1 MGSGAARAIDSSDIT
16 LIDSDLNKL
25 LWLVRDVGRSVVWT
39 IIENVAF
46 SLFVKLAVLG
56 FALAGYASLWVA
68 VGSDVG
74 TLVLVTLNGTRMLSL
89 APRQEKAKQSA
100 DRAPA
105 CLEDTATSVGS
116 SEGSEVSTEIC
127 TLSKP
132 VW

>member
-1 MGSGAARAIDSSDIT
+1 MGSGAALAIDSSDIT

-39 IIENVAF
+39 IIENVVF
-46 SLFVKLAVLG
+46 SLLVKMVVVG

-89 APRQEKAKQSA
+89 APRQEDTKQS
-100 DRAPA
+100 DNGTPG
-105 CLEDTATSVGS
+105 CLEDTDAGS
-116 SEGSEVSTEIC
+116 DDSEVSTEIC
-127 TLSKP
+127 DLAK
-132 VW
+132 V